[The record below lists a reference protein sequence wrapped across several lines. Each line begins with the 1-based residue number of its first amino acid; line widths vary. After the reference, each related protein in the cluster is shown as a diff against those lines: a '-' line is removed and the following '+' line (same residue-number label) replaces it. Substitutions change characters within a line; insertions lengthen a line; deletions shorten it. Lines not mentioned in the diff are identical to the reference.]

1 MAQLKRAKQT
11 SVAGLKAR
19 SYAEELQPFGIANS
33 VQFAVQPASG
43 RSMNRLDPP
52 FSQVRGFA
60 MGFQMG
66 RVSVELCL
74 APLSGQFGQDP
85 CENIQ
90 AIPLRLAFLR
100 ALCRQYSTDA
110 PR

>member
-1 MAQLKRAKQT
+1 
-11 SVAGLKAR
+11 
-19 SYAEELQPFGIANS
+19 
-33 VQFAVQPASG
+33 
-43 RSMNRLDPP
+43 
-52 FSQVRGFA
+52 

-110 PR
+110 PRQRNPWRFKNIIPKRENGLSRSICAVALKQISRAKRPLCDKRI